1 MYMLNICATCLI
13 SRYRTGANAGFHEA
27 IGEANT
33 FWWRLHGHFCILR
46 QMLYSTVGELMGLAA
61 VIPGHLRTKV
71 LVEEPETKENEERIG
86 RVVLVLH
93 FALR

>member
-1 MYMLNICATCLI
+1 
-13 SRYRTGANAGFHEA
+13 
-27 IGEANT
+27 
-33 FWWRLHGHFCILR
+33 
-46 QMLYSTVGELMGLAA
+46 MLYSTVGELMGLAA